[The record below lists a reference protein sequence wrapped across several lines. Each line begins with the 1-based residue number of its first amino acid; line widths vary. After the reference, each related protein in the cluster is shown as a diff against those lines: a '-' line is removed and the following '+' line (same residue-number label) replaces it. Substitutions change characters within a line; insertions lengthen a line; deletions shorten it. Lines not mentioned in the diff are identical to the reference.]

1 MVELNEWRNG
11 LLNELLLTVPQEGT
25 WEEVMAQVESRL
37 EEEKKSLTRYRA
49 QLTLHFGLR
58 AVSFPAL
65 SALIDRLR
73 TEYELLTVAV
83 VSTETVTQEAARQ
96 LTLNAYL
103 MLPGSTKA
111 TSEKGEAA
119 SGNNALYLATTV
131 RSGQRIVHRGNIIV
145 GSDVNAGAEVIA
157 TGDILIFG
165 TLRGLAHA
173 GCEGDEKARIVA
185 GNMRPQQLRI
195 AAQIARSPEDAK
207 ALVAGTRNPEVAR
220 IEGGMIQVSPV

>member
-1 MVELNEWRNG
+1 MIELNEWRNG
-11 LLNELLLTVPQEGT
+11 LLSELLLTVPADGT
-25 WEEVMAQVESRL
+25 WDEVMVQAEARL
-37 EEEKKSLTRYRA
+37 AEEKTSLSRYRP
-49 QLTLHFGLR
+49 QVTLHFGVR
-58 AVSFPAL
+58 AVTLPAL
-65 SALIDRLR
+65 TAFVERLKS
-73 TEYELLTVAV
+73 EYGLLTVAV

-111 TSEKGEAA
+111 TSEREEA
-119 SGNNALYLATTV
+119 SGNNALYLPHTV
-131 RSGQRIVHRGNIIV
+131 RSGQRIVHRGTIIV

-207 ALVAGTRNPEVAR
+207 PSTPGVRNPEVAR
-220 IEGGMIQVSPV
+220 IEDGIIQVSPV

>member
-1 MVELNEWRNG
+1 MVELSEWRNG
-11 LLNELLLTVPQEGT
+11 LLNELLLTVPQEGA
-25 WEEVMAQVESRL
+25 WEDVLGQVEAQLEGEKTRL
-37 EEEKKSLTRYRA
+37 SRYRA

-58 AVSFPAL
+58 AVSLPAL
-65 SALIDRLR
+65 TALVERLK
-73 TEYELLTVAV
+73 TEYGLLTVAV
-83 VSTETVTQEAARQ
+83 VSTDTVTQEAARQ
-96 LTLNAYL
+96 LMLNAYM

-111 TSEKGEAA
+111 TSEREIDT
-119 SGNNALYLATTV
+119 GNNALYLPHTV
-131 RSGQRIVHRGNIIV
+131 RSGQRIVHRGTIVV

-207 ALVAGTRNPEVAR
+207 TPIGGTRNPEVAR
-220 IEGGMIQVSPV
+220 IEDGIIQVSPV